1 MAILYRSVVTSCGTP
16 SEMHNKAS
24 PQMLRL
30 GLSQIW
36 HTSGPPS
43 ELCRCRVAMFVRPR
57 TNWFLQESRSSREIF
72 LKRRSECCSGK
83 PLPLCCKG
91 ICALRSIY
99 IYGFQGSQM
108 IHERGENSAEQVILF
123 PERWRS
129 FRILFVF
136 RAVEPWIIQ
145 IDLLAHK

>member
-1 MAILYRSVVTSCGTP
+1 MLLREASTSLLHG
-16 SEMHNKAS
+16 H
-24 PQMLRL
+24 
-30 GLSQIW
+30 
-36 HTSGPPS
+36 
-43 ELCRCRVAMFVRPR
+43 LC
-57 TNWFLQESRSSREIF
+57 
-72 LKRRSECCSGK
+72 LKVY
-83 PLPLCCKG
+83 
-91 ICALRSIY
+91 IY
-99 IYGFQGSQM
+99 IYIYSFQGSQM

>member
-1 MAILYRSVVTSCGTP
+1 VTSCGTP

-43 ELCRCRVAMFVRPR
+43 ELCRCCVAMFVRPR
-57 TNWFLQESRSSREIF
+57 TNWFLKESRSSREIF

-83 PLPLCCKG
+83 TLPLVARAFVPYG
-91 ICALRSIY
+91 LYIY

-145 IDLLAHK
+145 IDLLAHQ